1 MSIKDKAEIE
11 EIVKSLERRNA
22 LLYHACQL
30 KDFRSYIQLGGVPSR
45 NKLLTSKLDFTV
57 FDTDKVDK
65 KNDVWDKVF
74 GNFSDFGREFT
85 KETSN
90 SQPNPYGPIQIVFK
104 PNALRSTFDLSVSL
118 RSAGARD
125 FDRNKE
131 SIKNSQE
138 FNMIFQY
145 IDPEQAPG
153 ASQKKNIAF
162 ANELNARF
170 NRNNC
175 FSPEFNCA
183 AVNEILSFD
192 DVIYIVVDA
201 CQYKGQDL
209 FDEIN
214 ALTNKKVFARDYL
227 CQKKKA
233 IITELSM
240 LSATRN
246 CTKQALLSGDFASEK
261 LKEWVRARN
270 DFHYDRFIT
279 YLTNGT
285 TRA

>member
-1 MSIKDKAEIE
+1 MSIKDKTEIE
-11 EIVKSLERRNA
+11 KIVTLLEERNA

-30 KDFRSYIQLGGVPSR
+30 KDFRSYIRLGGVPSR
-45 NKLLTSKLDFTV
+45 NKLLNSKLDFTV
-57 FDTDKVDK
+57 FDTDKIDK
-65 KNDVWDKVF
+65 ENDVWNKVF

-85 KETSN
+85 KEKSN

-104 PNALRSTFDLSVSL
+104 PNALRSTSDLSISL

-125 FDRNKE
+125 FDRIKE
-131 SIKNSQE
+131 SIKSPQE
-138 FNMIFQY
+138 FNMIFQH
-145 IDPEQAPG
+145 IDPEQAPS

-175 FSPEFNCA
+175 FSPEFNCVTA
-183 AVNEILSFD
+183 NETLSFD
-192 DVIYIVVDA
+192 DTIYIVVDA

-209 FDEIN
+209 FDEVDF
-214 ALTNKKVFARDYL
+214 LTSKKVFAREYS
-227 CQKKKA
+227 CQKKKS
-233 IITELSM
+233 IITELST

-246 CTKQALLSGDFASEK
+246 CTKQPLLSGDFASEK

-270 DFHYDRFIT
+270 DFHYNRFIT